1 MYIRIAG
8 YSPVRYLGKGGLL
21 SANHRSARNSRF
33 GRDGQRPTM
42 DDTGKYLIHAEIIA
56 DGIVERSDVVG
67 AIFGQT
73 EGLLGDELDL
83 RTLQDASK
91 VGRLDVDVES
101 EAGRS
106 TGVVTIE
113 TNLDRVETATI
124 AAALETISR
133 IGPCR
138 ATVTVT
144 DIEDTRAA
152 KRREIVERAE
162 ELLLECFEGGLTSE
176 EIIDAVRQ
184 RTQVEEITTYEELPA
199 GPRVETADTII
210 VVEGRADVL
219 ALLKA
224 GIENAI
230 AVEGTDVPET
240 VGALSHERT
249 TTACLDGDRGGELI
263 FQELMQVADLDYVTF
278 APDGRAIEDL
288 NPPTVRTTL
297 RQKVP
302 VERTDAMPDQELTE
316 EAATTSADGAGVL
329 TVTEQSADPA
339 VEESATTVPEH
350 GQAVVGADTARL
362 LDADAERLEEVPSG
376 DLFEAIE
383 ETEVVP
389 ATVVVD
395 AAVSQRLL
403 DVAAQQGVRRVIG
416 TELGAFTKR
425 PTDVRVQTIEDLV

>member
-1 MYIRIAG
+1 
-8 YSPVRYLGKGGLL
+8 
-21 SANHRSARNSRF
+21 
-33 GRDGQRPTM
+33 M
-42 DDTGKYLIHAEIIA
+42 DDTGKYLIHAEIVA

-83 RTLQDASK
+83 RNLQDASK

-101 EAGRS
+101 ESGRS
-106 TGVVTIE
+106 TGAVTIE

-162 ELLLECFEGGLTSE
+162 ELLLECFEGGLTGE
-176 EIIDAVRQ
+176 EIIDAVRR
-184 RTQVEEITTYEELPA
+184 RTQVEEITTYEGLPA
-199 GPRVETADTII
+199 GPRVDTGDAVII
-210 VVEGRADVL
+210 VEGRADVL
-219 ALLKA
+219 ALLEA

-240 VGALSHERT
+240 VGDLSQDRT

-288 NPPTVRTTL
+288 DPATVRTTL

-302 VERTDAMPDQELTE
+302 VERAEAMSDQGPAD
-316 EAATTSADGAGVL
+316 EATATSADGAGVL
-329 TVTEQSADPA
+329 TVTEQTADPA
-339 VEESATTVPEH
+339 IEESEPTRSPTTVPEH
-350 GQAVVGADTARL
+350 GQAVVGADTGRL
-362 LDADAERLEEVPSG
+362 LDADAELLEEVPSG

-383 ETEVVP
+383 ETETVP
-389 ATVVVD
+389 TTVVVD
-395 AAVSQRLL
+395 AAVTQRLL
-403 DVAAQQGVRRVIG
+403 DVAAQRGVRRVVG

-425 PTDVRVQTIEDLV
+425 PTDVRVQTVGDLG